1 MNQSTHGDTKHDAQA
16 KTQISSTLLVTR
28 SSTKRS
34 LTGQRHSVLVK
45 QERTLVQYEHSVYGT
60 PSEETSLM
68 ESGEDSAT
76 EKETPSCESGKN

>member
-16 KTQISSTLLVTR
+16 KTPISSTLLVTR

-34 LTGQRHSVLVK
+34 LTKQKHSVLVK
-45 QERTLVQYEHSVYGT
+45 QERTLVQYEQSVSGT
-60 PSEETSLM
+60 QSDETNLM

-76 EKETPSCESGKN
+76 ENETP

>member
-34 LTGQRHSVLVK
+34 LTKPNHFVLVK
-45 QERTLVQYEHSVYGT
+45 QERTLVQYEQSVYGMQ
-60 PSEETSLM
+60 SDETSLM
-68 ESGEDSAT
+68 EFGEDSAT
-76 EKETPSCESGKN
+76 ENETP